1 MNAKHFDQQTLE
13 KVNQLIKDFLRFNGY
28 TAALQSFQ
36 LEESKMNQ
44 VDDKIPKLQ
53 KMLMNLTTAQV
64 SPQKHLKNQ
73 QTKH

>member
-1 MNAKHFDQQTLE
+1 MNAKHVDQQTLE
-13 KVNQLIKDFLRFNGY
+13 KVNQHIKDFLRFNGY

-53 KMLMNLTTAQV
+53 KMLMNLTAAQV
-64 SPQKHLKNQ
+64 SPQKHLKN
-73 QTKH
+73 